1 MKEAGFRSNKPILLV
16 EDETKSL
23 EMIQAALESW
33 GYPVWIAADGEEAL
47 LAFKRKAPA
56 AVIAHVAMRRL
67 DGLGLLQ
74 RLKAANPHTIVILC
88 TAHASL
94 QTAIAAIKGG
104 AADLLPKPID
114 FARLKDLLDG
124 LLGENSFANEK
135 PAPDFSPSDS
145 GTRPPESDLTLRGTR
160 PQSSLPQCRDRLLP

>member
-1 MKEAGFRSNKPILLV
+1 MKETEIKSTRPILLV
-16 EDETKSL
+16 EDEPGAL

-33 GYPVWIAADGEEAL
+33 GYPVWIAGDGEEAL
-47 LAFKRKAPA
+47 LVFKTKGPA
-56 AVIAHVAMRRL
+56 AVIADVVMPKL

-74 RLKAANPHTIVILC
+74 RLKEANPKVIVILC

-114 FARLKDLLDG
+114 FARLKELLDG
-124 LLGENSFANEK
+124 LLGANGVCHSN
-135 PAPDFSPSDS
+135 PAPGLSPSDS
-145 GTRPPESDLTLRGTR
+145 GTRPPESDLTLRETR
-160 PQSSLPQCRDRLLP
+160 LHGYLPLCRDRLFP

>member
-1 MKEAGFRSNKPILLV
+1 MREADTRCKKPILLV
-16 EDETKSL
+16 EDETSSL

-33 GYPVWIAADGEEAL
+33 GYPVWVAADGEEAL
-47 LAFKRKAPA
+47 LAFKTGTPA
-56 AVIAHVAMRRL
+56 AVIADVVMPKL

-74 RLKAANPHTIVILC
+74 RLKEANPNTIVILC

-124 LLGENSFANEK
+124 LLGESGFSK
-135 PAPDFSPSDS
+135 PSPGLSPSDS
-145 GTRPPESDLTLRGTR
+145 GTRPPESNLTLRGTR
-160 PQSSLPQCRDRLLP
+160 LHSHLPQCRDRLFP